1 MQKAVR
7 DEIVRFVLASP
18 ENRHREGEERYFDE
32 PLVGFASAADPLF
45 TEYKKV
51 IGPFH
56 RTPMEWMA
64 TEPDAQDML
73 RGTVICWILPITR
86 KTRES
91 NRKEE
96 AWPSREWA
104 HTRNYGEK
112 FNNLVR
118 QHVVAFLSGRGHRA
132 LAPQLS
138 PAWRRVDDTP
148 KGIASTWSERHAAY
162 AAGLGTF
169 SLNDGL
175 ITERGIAHRCGSVV
189 TDLVLPPTK
198 RSGTDPR
205 GNCLHYR
212 DGSCGMCIDRCPA
225 KALSREGHDKP
236 KCCEYVYGDIPRA
249 VAERFQVS
257 EIGCGLC
264 QTMVPCE
271 GMLPRGKR
279 RTTSTKG
286 CT

>member
-7 DEIVRFVLASP
+7 DEIIRFALESP

-32 PLVGFASAADPLF
+32 PLVGFASASDPLF
-45 TEYKKV
+45 TEYRKI

-56 RTPMEWMA
+56 RTPLEWIA
-64 TEPDAQDML
+64 ADPDAAVMGK
-73 RGTVICWILPITR
+73 GTVICWILPITR
-86 KTRES
+86 STRES
-91 NRKEE
+91 NRRERV
-96 AWPSREWA
+96 WPSREWA
-104 HTRNYGEK
+104 HTRQYGEE
-112 FNNLVR
+112 FNNLLR
-118 QHVVAFLSGRGHRA
+118 LHVVAFLSGRGHRA
-132 LAPQLS
+132 IAPAIS
-138 PAWRRVDDTP
+138 PDWKRIDDAPT
-148 KGIASTWSERHAAY
+148 GIASTWSERHAAY

-212 DGSCGMCIDRCPA
+212 EGSCGICIDRCPTGA
-225 KALSREGHDKP
+225 VSREGHDKP
-236 KCCEYVYGDIPRA
+236 KCRAYVYGDIPHA

-271 GMLPRGKR
+271 ERIPRGK
-279 RTTSTKG
+279 G
-286 CT
+286 